1 MISNPEN
8 KQKRIGI
15 TGGIASGK
23 TTIAKYISSFKK
35 IKVLNADEIAKQ
47 FLLSETKSYKE
58 IIQHFGDRII
68 DFSSPTQEIQT
79 KLLKEIIFA
88 NPTEKIWLENIIHPL
103 VKEKMNNKCMQMNDK
118 CLILEIP
125 LLFEANFTDLCT
137 EIWFIKCSK
146 NTQLKRVMNRD
157 KISEE
162 EAMRIIDSQSND
174 IDKEKLSD
182 VVISS
187 DEDNQTWQTKINQ
200 LI

>member
-1 MISNPEN
+1 MIVNLKH
-8 KQKRIGI
+8 KQRRIGL

-23 TTIAKYISSFKK
+23 TTIANYISNFKK
-35 IKVLNADEIAKQ
+35 IEIIKADEIAKQ

-58 IIQHFGDRII
+58 IIQHFGHRII
-68 DFSSPTQEIQT
+68 DCSSPTQEIQT
-79 KLLKEIIFA
+79 KLLKEIIFV
-88 NPTEKIWLENIIHPL
+88 NPTEKIWLENLIHPL
-103 VKEKMNNKCMQMNDK
+103 VKERMKNQSIQMNDK
-118 CLILEIP
+118 FLILEVP

-187 DEDNQTWQTKINQ
+187 DEDNQTWKTKINQ

>member
-1 MISNPEN
+1 MISDPEH

-58 IIQHFGDRII
+58 IIQHFGHRII
-68 DFSSPTQEIQT
+68 DYSSPTQEIQT

-137 EIWFIKCSK
+137 EIWFIKCSQK
-146 NTQLKRVMNRD
+146 MQLKRL
-157 KISEE
+157 KTSL
-162 EAMRIIDSQSND
+162 RI
-174 IDKEKLSD
+174 
-182 VVISS
+182 
-187 DEDNQTWQTKINQ
+187 
-200 LI
+200 

>member
-1 MISNPEN
+1 MIVNLKH
-8 KQKRIGI
+8 KQRRIGL

-23 TTIAKYISSFKK
+23 TTIANYISNFKK
-35 IKVLNADEIAKQ
+35 IEIIKADEIAKQ
-47 FLLSETKSYKE
+47 FLLSKTKSYKKIIKHFGNE
-58 IIQHFGDRII
+58 IIDI
-68 DFSSPTQEIQT
+68 SSPTKEIKT
-79 KLLKEIIFA
+79 KLLKEIIFKK
-88 NPTEKIWLENIIHPL
+88 PTEKIWLENIIHPL
-103 VKEKMNNKCMQMNDK
+103 VKESIKNKFLKTNNK

-125 LLFEANFTDLCT
+125 LLFEAKFTDLCT

-187 DEDNQTWQTKINQ
+187 DEDNQTWKTKINQ

>member
-1 MISNPEN
+1 MISNPEH

-23 TTIAKYISSFKK
+23 STIANYISNLKK

-58 IIQHFGDRII
+58 IIKHFGDRII
-68 DFSSPTQEIQT
+68 DCSSPTQEIQT

-88 NPTEKIWLENIIHPL
+88 NPAEKIWLENIIHPL

-137 EIWFIKCSK
+137 EIW
-146 NTQLKRVMNRD
+146 
-157 KISEE
+157 
-162 EAMRIIDSQSND
+162 
-174 IDKEKLSD
+174 LS
-182 VVISS
+182 
-187 DEDNQTWQTKINQ
+187 
-200 LI
+200 LIHI